1 MALLEP
7 PKVDDVTLILEKDVA
22 NANFTIEYTI
32 NWSAFDRATNLAY
45 TEVVK
50 LVGNDPNRQ
59 QDLFT
64 APIFANGVS
73 SNGNATTDR
82 VHPASGSF
90 TIPWAIL
97 DEDPG
102 VDAVDEIV
110 AVVTLTP
117 RLPVAVTGQSAE
129 VEVVAP

>member
-1 MALLEP
+1 MAILQL
-7 PKVDDVTLILEKDVA
+7 PKVDDVELTLQQDVA
-22 NANFTIEYTI
+22 NAVFTIEFDI
-32 NWSAFDRATNLAY
+32 NWSEFDQLTNLSY

-64 APIFANGVS
+64 GPILANGIS
-73 SNGNATTDR
+73 SNGEKTTHR
-82 VHPASGSF
+82 VHGDF
-90 TIPWAIL
+90 TIPWSDL

-102 VDAVDEIV
+102 AGDEIV

-117 RLPVAVTGQSAE
+117 RLPVPVTAQSD
-129 VEVVAP
+129 VLDVVSP

>member
-1 MALLEP
+1 MAILQL
-7 PKVDDVTLILEKDVA
+7 PKVDDVELTLQQDVA
-22 NANFTIEYTI
+22 NAVFTIEFDI
-32 NWSAFDRATNLAY
+32 NWSEFDQLTNLAY

-64 APIFANGVS
+64 GPILANGIS
-73 SNGNATTDR
+73 SNGEKTTHR
-82 VHPASGSF
+82 VHGDF
-90 TIPWAIL
+90 TIPWSDL

-102 VDAVDEIV
+102 AGDEIV

-117 RLPVAVTGQSAE
+117 RLPVPVTAQSD
-129 VEVVAP
+129 VLDVVSP

>member
-1 MALLEP
+1 MAILQL
-7 PKVDDVTLILEKDVA
+7 PKVDDVELTLQQDVA
-22 NANFTIEYTI
+22 NAVFTIEFDI
-32 NWSAFDRATNLAY
+32 NWSEFDQLTNLAY

-64 APIFANGVS
+64 GPILANGIS
-73 SNGNATTDR
+73 SNGEKTTHR
-82 VHPASGSF
+82 VHGDF
-90 TIPWAIL
+90 TIPWSDL

-102 VDAVDEIV
+102 AGDEIV

-117 RLPVAVTGQSAE
+117 RLPVPVTGQSD
-129 VEVVAP
+129 VLDVVSP

>member
-1 MALLEP
+1 MAILQP
-7 PKVDDVTLILEKDVA
+7 PKIDNVTLSLEKDVA
-22 NANFTIEYTI
+22 NANFTIEFDI
-32 NWSAFDRATNLAY
+32 NWSDFDQATNLAY

-64 APIFANGVS
+64 GPTFANGIS
-73 SNGNATTDR
+73 ANGNKTTHR
-82 VHPASGSF
+82 VHPVSGEF
-90 TIPWAIL
+90 TIPWSDL

-102 VDAVDEIV
+102 APDEIV

-117 RLPVAVTGQSAE
+117 RLPVAVTAQSAE
-129 VEVVAP
+129 VEVEAP

>member
-1 MALLEP
+1 MSILQP
-7 PKVDDVTLILEKDVA
+7 PKIDNVTLTLEKDVA
-22 NANFTIEYTI
+22 NANFTIAYTI
-32 NWSAFDRATNLAY
+32 NWSEFDRATNLAY

-64 APIFANGVS
+64 GPIFANGIS
-73 SNGNATTDR
+73 SNGNTTTDR
-82 VHPASGSF
+82 VHPANGTF
-90 TIPWAIL
+90 TIPWAGL

-102 VDAVDEIV
+102 EEAVDEIV
-110 AVVTLTP
+110 ALVTLTP

-129 VEVVAP
+129 LEVVAP

>member
-1 MALLEP
+1 MAILQQ
-7 PKVDDVTLILEKDVA
+7 PKIDNVELTLQQEVA
-22 NANFTIEYTI
+22 NANFTIEFDI
-32 NWSAFDRATNLAY
+32 NWSELDQVTNLAY

-64 APIFANGVS
+64 GPILTTGIS
-73 SNGNATTDR
+73 SNGEKTTHR
-82 VHPASGSF
+82 VHPAVGDF
-90 TIPWAIL
+90 TIPWSDL

-102 VDAVDEIV
+102 ADDEIL

-117 RLPVAVTGQSAE
+117 RLPVPVTAQSA
-129 VEVVAP
+129 VVTVQSP

>member
-1 MALLEP
+1 MAILQL
-7 PKVDDVTLILEKDVA
+7 PKVDDVELTLQQDVA
-22 NANFTIEYTI
+22 NAVFTIEFDI
-32 NWSAFDRATNLAY
+32 NWSEFDQLTNLSY

-64 APIFANGVS
+64 GPILANGIS
-73 SNGNATTDR
+73 SNGEKTTHR
-82 VHPASGSF
+82 VHGDF
-90 TIPWAIL
+90 TIPWSDL

-102 VDAVDEIV
+102 AGDEIV

-117 RLPVAVTGQSAE
+117 RLPVPVTGQSD
-129 VEVVAP
+129 VLDVVSP